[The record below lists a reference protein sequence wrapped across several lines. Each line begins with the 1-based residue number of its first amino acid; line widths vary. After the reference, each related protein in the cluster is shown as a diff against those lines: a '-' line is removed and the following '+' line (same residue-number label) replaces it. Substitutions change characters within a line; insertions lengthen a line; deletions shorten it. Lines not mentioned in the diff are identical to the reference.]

1 MDLAECKGIYV
12 IAEQFEGKL
21 RDVSFELL
29 GQARI
34 LADTIGDEVG
44 AILIG
49 KDVKPLAQELIAH
62 GAHKVYVYDDAK
74 LEHYTTTAYSKVIC
88 DFFEEEKPNV
98 FLVGAT
104 NIGRDLG
111 PRVANTLK
119 TGLTADCT
127 QLSVDDDGK
136 TIVWTRPALG
146 GNIMA
151 EIICKDNRPQMGTVR
166 PHVFK
171 KPEADPNAT
180 GEVIEKEV
188 KLSDADFLTRF
199 VELIKMGGEGVKIED
214 ADIIVSGGRGR
225 NGEEPFATGI
235 LKECADALG
244 GAVGASRAAV
254 DAGWIS
260 ALHQVGQTGKTVAP
274 KIYIACAISGA
285 IQHLAGMSGSDC
297 IIAINKDED
306 APIFKVCDYGIVGDV
321 YKVLPMLTAAI
332 KKKKGIA

>member
-1 MDLAECKGIYV
+1 MDLAEYKGIYV

-29 GQARI
+29 GQARV

-44 AILIG
+44 AVLIG

-74 LEHYTTTAYSKVIC
+74 LEHYNTTAYAKVLV
-88 DFFEEEKPNV
+88 DFFNKQKPNAY
-98 FLVGAT
+98 LVGAT

-111 PRVANTLK
+111 PRVANMLK

-127 QLSVDDDGK
+127 QLSVDDDKK

-151 EIICKDNRPQMGTVR
+151 EIICPDNRPQMGTVR

-171 KPEADPNAT
+171 KPEADPNAQ
-180 GEVIEKEV
+180 GEVIDMKAD
-188 KLSDADFLTRF
+188 LTDADFMTKF
-199 VELIKMGGEGVKIED
+199 IELIKLGDGGVKIED
-214 ADIIVSGGRGR
+214 ADFIVAGGRGM
-225 NGEEPFATGI
+225 NSEEPFTTGI
-235 LKECADALG
+235 LKELADVLG
-244 GAVGASRAAV
+244 GVVGASRAAV
-254 DAGWIS
+254 DAGWID

-274 KIYIACAISGA
+274 KIYVACAISGA
-285 IQHLAGMSGSDC
+285 IQHLAGMTGSDC

-321 YKVLPMLTAAI
+321 FDVLPKLTAAI
-332 KKKKGIA
+332 KKAKGLA